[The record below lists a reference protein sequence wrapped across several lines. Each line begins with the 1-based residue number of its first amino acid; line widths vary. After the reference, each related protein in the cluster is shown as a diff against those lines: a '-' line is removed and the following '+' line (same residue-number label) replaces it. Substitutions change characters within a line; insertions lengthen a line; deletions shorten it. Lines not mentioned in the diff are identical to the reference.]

1 MAVCVAVIGK
11 DNSPKYIS
19 CLNPNQELDLHYK
32 VHNSLDVVEEKMSA
46 TGKTSGDIRELYLG
60 LLNSTDEHKIFGYVT
75 NTKVKFVIVTEAAN
89 TSLRDN
95 EVRMMFRRLHS
106 VFADIICNPFY
117 RPGEQ
122 ITSKVFDETV
132 RNMMAGNL

>member
-11 DNSPKYIS
+11 DNAPKYVS
-19 CLNPNQELDLHYK
+19 CLNPNMELDFHYK
-32 VHNSLDVVEEKMSA
+32 VHNALDVVEEKMSA
-46 TGKTSGDIRELYLG
+46 NGKASGDIRELYLG
-60 LLNSTDEHKIFGYVT
+60 LLNSTDDHKIFGYVT
-75 NTKVKFVIVTEAAN
+75 NTKIKFVIVTESAN

-106 VFADIICNPFY
+106 VYADVVCNPFY
-117 RPGEQ
+117 NPSEP
-122 ITSKVFDETV
+122 ISSKAFNETV